1 MRLPRRYAPRNDILI
16 VNLSMFYQQKQ
27 YIQFL
32 IKSTNEHGVH
42 SPFVY
47 DLVTNCFYDSKT
59 YPDYKELK
67 EYRKRL
73 LLNKTALEITD
84 LGSGSKVNNNTSRAI
99 SSIAK
104 HSGTSFKRTKLLFR
118 LSNYFQFQ
126 NILELG
132 TSLGIATQ
140 AIHLGNPKSQIT
152 SIEGCPNISNT
163 AKSNLPNSKNIKL
176 LVGDFDSQI
185 DTLEQENFDFIFFD
199 GNHNKEATLRYFEKL
214 LSKTH
219 NDTLFIFDDI
229 YWSNDMTEA
238 WEIIKKHPKVSV
250 TIDTF
255 FWGFV
260 FFRKE
265 QVKEDFVIR
274 L

>member
-1 MRLPRRYAPRNDILI
+1 
-16 VNLSMFYQQKQ
+16 MFYQQKQ

-32 IKSTNEHGVH
+32 LKSTNQHGVH

-47 DLVTNCFYDSKT
+47 DLVTNCFYDSKV
-59 YPDYKELK
+59 YPEYKDLKDY
-67 EYRKRL
+67 RTAL
-73 LLNKTALEITD
+73 LANKNTLEITD
-84 LGSGSKVNNNTSRAI
+84 LGSGSKVTNNTSRAI
-99 SSIAK
+99 SSIAQ

-118 LSNYFQFQ
+118 LSKYFQFQ

-140 AIHLGNPKSQIT
+140 AIHLGNPEAQIT

-163 AKSNLPNSKNIKL
+163 AKSNLSKNKNVKL
-176 LVGDFDSQI
+176 LVGDFDSHI
-185 DTLEQENFDFIFFD
+185 EKIEQNSFDFVFFD

-214 LSKTH
+214 LPKTH
-219 NDTLFIFDDI
+219 NNTLFIFDDI
-229 YWSNDMTEA
+229 YWSKDMTEA
-238 WEIIKKHPKVSV
+238 WETIKKHPKVSV

-260 FFRKE
+260 FFRTE